1 MHNTSVLSRRFGEL
15 VEQMNTLEATNRR
28 VVEEYFTGH
37 RIDDQMFANWKVKA
51 KNLLNIACGK
61 DSEHYLEF
69 IELEKGGA
77 YQGNGDIF
85 LKLKPIFLAAQED
98 FEGGYLRSVRNLV
111 QAEVYSTELDQAR
124 ELLSAGYK
132 TPTAVVAGVVLESGL
147 RQMCNDRS
155 LPAGKLDR
163 MNADLSKAGAYNLL
177 VQKQITAIAD
187 IRNNAAHGNSEQFQ
201 NKDVSDMISY
211 VESFLAAQLN

>member
-1 MHNTSVLSRRFGEL
+1 
-15 VEQMNTLEATNRR
+15 MNTLEATNRR

-132 TPTAVVAGVVLESGL
+132 TPAAVVAGVVLESGL